1 MSEYG
6 FFASYWWLFP
16 LLMIVVCML
25 FMRKGCG
32 RMMCGPWAHNG
43 PGKSAREILDKRY
56 AGGDIDRQEYEE
68 TKRSLTDN
76 SG

>member
-16 LLMIVVCML
+16 LLMIAVCMI

-32 RMMCGPWAHNG
+32 GMMCGPRAHHE

-56 AGGDIDRQEYEE
+56 AGGDIDLQEYEDRRRE
-68 TKRSLTDN
+68 LTRS
-76 SG
+76 

>member
-6 FFASYWWLFP
+6 FFTSYWWLFP

-32 RMMCGPWAHNG
+32 RMMCGPWVHSE
-43 PGKSAREILDKRY
+43 PGKSAREILDTRY
-56 AGGDIDRQEYEE
+56 AGGDIDRKDYEE
-68 TKRSLTDN
+68 KKRELSR
-76 SG
+76 S

>member
-16 LLMIVVCML
+16 LLMIAVCMI

-32 RMMCGPWAHNG
+32 GMMCGPRPHNE

-56 AGGDIDRQEYEE
+56 AGGDIDRQEYEDR
-68 TKRSLTDN
+68 KRELTR
-76 SG
+76 S

>member
-16 LLMIVVCML
+16 LLMIAVCMI

-32 RMMCGPWAHNG
+32 GMMCGPRAHNE

-56 AGGDIDRQEYEE
+56 AGGDIDRQECEDR
-68 TKRSLTDN
+68 KRELTR
-76 SG
+76 S

>member
-16 LLMIVVCML
+16 LLMIAVCMI

-32 RMMCGPWAHNG
+32 GMMCGPRAHNE
-43 PGKSAREILDKRY
+43 PGKSAREILDERY
-56 AGGDIDRQEYEE
+56 AGGDIDLQEYEDR
-68 TKRSLTDN
+68 KRELTR
-76 SG
+76 S